1 MRSGAPCANFH
12 KRTPRKAAQF
22 HQLSQRHFLERW
34 HDLRLPFIASRVGV
48 LRIDTLL
55 RGIEV
60 AKLAGLPNEVV
71 VRAREVLAEHES
83 FRAPAFGPSDAGQ
96 FHRAGTSYAVD
107 HLHAAIAAGAGEV
120 TRGGFKPANA
130 ARSVKLAGGAEER
143 NLTAETRSTPRN
155 TAKSQWQPKEKSHVG
170 AKDEKQY

>member
-1 MRSGAPCANFH
+1 MRSATACANFNE
-12 KRTPRKAAQF
+12 RAPRETAQF
-22 HQLSQRHFLERW
+22 HQTRQWRFLERW

-71 VRAREVLAEHES
+71 VRAREVLAEIES

-107 HLHAAIAAGAGEV
+107 HLHAAIGAGAGEV
-120 TRGGFKPANA
+120 
-130 ARSVKLAGGAEER
+130 
-143 NLTAETRSTPRN
+143 
-155 TAKSQWQPKEKSHVG
+155 
-170 AKDEKQY
+170 